1 VSYDADVV
9 IIGAG
14 IAGVSTA
21 FYLSARHDIHSVII
35 VDPRPPLTLTSDKST
50 ECYRNWWP
58 NASMVGL
65 MNRSIDL
72 LVEMAAETGDVFNL
86 KQPGYLYVTANPETF
101 ERMGREA
108 EAISA
113 LGAGQVRRHPGPDPY
128 GIADNG
134 VDLLSRDELSEHH
147 SYITEEAIGAL
158 QIRRAGYFSAQQLGA
173 WMLEQAKANGVR
185 VVAAEATGIGVE
197 DGRVTNVRLDDG
209 AIIKTRTLV
218 MAAGPMAKPVAA
230 MAGVKLPLE
239 SELHIKVTF
248 RDHLRVVP
256 RNAGMFIWADP
267 QRLDWSDEERTALI
281 EMGRTDVTGDMPIH
295 CHGRPEGGPES
306 PYFVGLWE
314 YQRNIIEPTWPLPTD
329 ELFPEVV
336 MKGLRTMIPGLS
348 PYLKGLPEHDVDGG
362 YYTKTKENRPLIGP
376 CGPTGFHV
384 VCGFSGF
391 GVMVASGAGDLAAR
405 HIARADLPDYA
416 DDFLLSRYQRHEYTT
431 MIDALESGQL

>member
-1 VSYDADVV
+1 MNNDVDAV

-21 FYLSARHDIHSVII
+21 FHLSARYGFHRVVI

-72 LVEMAAETGDVFNL
+72 LEEMSIETDDVFNL
-86 KQPGYLYVTANPETF
+86 KRPGYLYVTADPQTF
-101 ERMGREA
+101 RQMGQEA
-108 EAISA
+108 EAISRF
-113 LGAGQVRRHPGPDPY
+113 GAGDVRRHPGGTPY
-128 GIADNG
+128 ENAENG
-134 VDLLSRDELSEHH
+134 VDLLGPEQLRDHH
-147 SYITEEAIGAL
+147 SYLTEGAVGAL

-173 WMLEQAKANGVR
+173 WMLDQAKANGAKVISAEVVGIDVVEDR
-185 VVAAEATGIGVE
+185 VVGVK
-197 DGRVTNVRLDDG
+197 LDDG
-209 AIIKTRTLV
+209 STIKSNRVV

-230 MAGVKLPLE
+230 LADVDLPLS
-239 SELHIKVTF
+239 SELHIKVAF

-256 RNAGMFIWADP
+256 RDAGMFIWADP
-267 QRLDWSDEERTALI
+267 QRLDWSEEERSALL
-281 EMGRTDVTGDMPIH
+281 EMGRTDVTEEMPIY

-314 YQRNIIEPTWPLPTD
+314 YHRDTMEPTWPLPTD
-329 ELFPEVV
+329 DLYPEVV
-336 MKGLRTMIPGLS
+336 MKGLTTMIPGLS
-348 PYLKGLPEHDVDGG
+348 PYLNGLPEHRVDGG
-362 YYTKTKENRPLIGP
+362 YYTKTQENRPLVGP
-376 CGPTGFHV
+376 CGPSGFHI

-405 HIARADLPDYA
+405 HIAEAELPDYA
-416 DDFLLSRYQRHEYTT
+416 DDFLLDRYQRPEYLA
-431 MIDALESGQL
+431 MIEALGSGQL